1 MEEVYFSDMRCEMVK
16 FIAAHAAMVRDHMDK
31 DAIDDRVMSAMA
43 KVPRYELVPVELR
56 RMA

>member
-1 MEEVYFSDMRCEMVK
+1 MEDVYFSDMRCEMVK
-16 FIAAHAAMVRDHMDK
+16 FIAAHAAMDK